1 MRKIR
6 PTNDELQ
13 ILQVLWDHGPL
24 SIRAI
29 HARMHPSEKTGY
41 TTVRKL
47 LQILLQKKLVE
58 RKETGRAH
66 IYRAKIKEQETQ
78 RQLLT
83 DLIRLAYRSK
93 PLSRK
98 DVTENKKTLKKKK
111 ENT

>member
-29 HARMHPSEKTGY
+29 HERMEPSEKTGY
-41 TTVRKL
+41 ATVRKR
-47 LQILLQKKLVE
+47 LQILLGKKLVH
-58 RKETGRAH
+58 RNETGRTH
-66 IYRAKIKEQETQ
+66 IYRAAVKEQETQ

-83 DLIRLAYRSK
+83 DLIQRAFSG
-93 PLSRK
+93 SRK
-98 DVTENKKTLKKKK
+98 KNKKK
-111 ENT
+111 